1 MGVPNM
7 PAELVLTVI
16 SRDRPG
22 IVEAVAELVSDHS
35 GNWIDSAMSRLGG
48 EFAGILRISV
58 PARCKDSLI
67 QALSG
72 LGKQGIAVT
81 WRPNEAPRVVS
92 GTKARLTLT
101 GQDHAGIVRD
111 VSHVLTSHGVNVDDL
126 RTEVFAG
133 SMTGEAMFSADA
145 EVILPDELDVDDLR
159 DALELIANDIMV
171 DIDLTEAE
179 AG

>member
-1 MGVPNM
+1 M
-7 PAELVLTVI
+7 PVELVLTVI

-58 PARCKDSLI
+58 PERCKDALV

-72 LGKQGIAVT
+72 LAEQDIVVT
-81 WRPNEAPRVVS
+81 WRPSGEPRAVS

-101 GQDHAGIVRD
+101 GQDHTGIVRE
-111 VSHVLTSHGVNVDDL
+111 VSHVLARQGVSVDDL

-145 EVILPDELDVDDLR
+145 EVVLPDGLDVDDLR